1 MLRRRTLIA
10 ATAGTLAAPAVLRAQ
25 GQAPRSYILATATI
39 GGTYYPVGV
48 ALATLTKIRL
58 QATRGIDMSAIS
70 SAGSG
75 ENIRLLREGQ
85 AQFAILQGLFGVYAR
100 DGSGPVQAEGP
111 QRNLRAIAN
120 LWANV
125 EHFTIRARFVQT
137 GTIDD
142 ILNIRGRRF
151 SMSARNSGTEF
162 SNRFIF
168 ANLGIDPDRT
178 FELVFQGFGP
188 SAEAMLAGQIDGFN
202 PGGGVPVA
210 AITQLFAR
218 GGNEFRILEFSD
230 EQLRKADGGVGLF
243 TRFVI
248 PGGTYPNL
256 AQPIN
261 TIAQPNFLAVN
272 ATVPEA
278 DVYEITKA
286 IFENLPFLNGI
297 HAATREI
304 SLETAL
310 NGIVNPVH
318 PGAAR
323 YYAEKGIPI
332 PEAIRPV

>member
-1 MLRRRTLIA
+1 MIRRRSMVLGA
-10 ATAGTLAAPAVLRAQ
+10 AGTLAAPAVLRAQ
-25 GQAPRSYILATATI
+25 AQPARSYILATATI

-58 QATRGIDMSAIS
+58 QGSRGIDMSAIS

-75 ENIRLLREGQ
+75 ENIRLMRENQ
-85 AQFAILQGLFGVYAR
+85 AQFAILQGLFGIYAR
-100 DGSGPVQAEGP
+100 DGSGPIQADGP
-111 QRNLRAIAN
+111 QANIRAIAN
-120 LWANV
+120 LWGNV
-125 EHFTIRARFVQT
+125 EHFTIRRRFVKT

-142 ILNIRGRRF
+142 ILELRGRRF

-168 ANLGIDPDRT
+168 ANLGIDPNTT

-218 GGNEFRILEFSD
+218 GANEFAILEFTE
-230 EQLRKADGGVGLF
+230 EQARRADANNGLF

-248 PGGTYPNL
+248 PPNTYPGL
-256 AQPIN
+256 AQPVN
-261 TIAQPNFLAVN
+261 TIVQPNFLAAN
-272 ATVPEA
+272 AAVPEA

-310 NGIVNPVH
+310 AGLVNPLH

-323 YYAEKGIPI
+323 FYAERGVTI
-332 PEAIRPV
+332 PERIRPV